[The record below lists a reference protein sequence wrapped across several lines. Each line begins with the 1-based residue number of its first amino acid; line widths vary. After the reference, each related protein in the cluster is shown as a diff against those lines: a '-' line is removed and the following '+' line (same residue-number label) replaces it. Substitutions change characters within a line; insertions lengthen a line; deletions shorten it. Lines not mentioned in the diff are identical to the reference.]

1 LNEFYQYNIIEWINK
16 VRDNIVRESLDLTIL
31 PLYRLN
37 GQVNQ
42 SLPGLLVVNPPRRA
56 ARGRERDRLMLFLTI
71 SGNTV
76 ISTAEYL
83 QMTSQAA
90 EVFFQSMG
98 SLTAALR
105 STAISLNQTLLERN
119 LSTTGS
125 GHYAIGWLVLGA
137 VRGNQIL
144 LAQSGTTHVFW
155 LGAGESRHIFDQ
167 QLSGRGLGIRQ
178 TTNINYSQISLSP
191 GDRLLFCGQIHS
203 SWVKA
208 FLEDRSPTTLDATR
222 RRLFSLADGDI
233 HAILVQAQ
241 AGKGDI
247 TVLRP
252 DQFEQAAK
260 AETSPPGS
268 QSMSELSMTSGIHS
282 SQVGI
287 SPVPTSTEI
296 HPEQVSPRDQP
307 PAYSIP
313 PQSESLTPEILGD
326 TSASKVSYPSSLPQ
340 VKPQD
345 EEQVI
350 PKRRVST
357 PARSN
362 RIQEGARK
370 VVLILVGGKQ
380 AWKRMTGKISVG
392 LRRFLPR
399 LLPRTQ
405 SDIPS
410 LPPGLVMFVIAITVP
425 LIIATIAGIVYFR
438 TGRSMQYR
446 EHFEKAELIAASTT
460 GQSDPIALR
469 KAWEETL
476 YYVSKAEEYQET
488 PQSQSLRQQ
497 AQNSLDTLL
506 GIVRL
511 DFQTGLNDLP
521 NPNGITRMA
530 ADDLNL
536 YMLDA
541 KSGNVLRAYVTDH
554 RYQIDNT
561 FRCDPGSYKDI
572 QVGSLVDIVIF
583 PKTIQKDAAVVG
595 IDSTGNLLYCAPD
608 LPAEAK
614 SLVPPN
620 TNWKQV
626 TAFALDANN
635 LYVLDAPA
643 RAVWIYPYDFEV
655 GGFTSGPTF
664 YFSDQV
670 PQLETVID
678 MAVNGDDLYL
688 LHADGHL
695 ATCSYSRLDAV
706 PTRCIDP
713 NPIVDPHPAA
723 QGSEGFAQ
731 TRFIQIMFS
740 PPPDSA
746 ILLLDADGRS
756 IYRLSPHSLELQNQL
771 HAFPGD
777 KNPLPSGIL
786 TAMTVNSSHV
796 LFLAYEDRVV
806 FALDVP

>member
-1 LNEFYQYNIIEWINK
+1 M
-16 VRDNIVRESLDLTIL
+16 RESLDLTIL
-31 PLYRLN
+31 PLCRLN
-37 GQVNQ
+37 GQEVQ
-42 SLPGLLVVNPPRRA
+42 SLPGLRAVSPPRRA

-90 EVFFQSMG
+90 EVFYQSMG
-98 SLTAALR
+98 SVTASLR

-137 VRGNQIL
+137 VRGNQIF

-167 QLSGRGLGIRQ
+167 QLSGRGLGISQ
-178 TTNINYSQISLSP
+178 TTNINYSQLSLSS
-191 GDRLLFCGQIHS
+191 GDRLLFCGPIHS

-208 FLEDRSPTTLDATR
+208 FLEDRSPTTLDVTR

-247 TVLRP
+247 TVLHP
-252 DQFEQAAK
+252 GQPEQAAELE
-260 AETSPPGS
+260 ATPPRS
-268 QSMSELSMTSGIHS
+268 QPILQPSIASGTPS
-282 SQVGI
+282 VQEGI
-287 SPVPTSTEI
+287 SPVPISPDI
-296 HPEQVSPRDQP
+296 LPEQVPPRDQP

-313 PQSESLTPEILGD
+313 PQSESYTPAIPGD
-326 TSASKVSYPSSLPQ
+326 TSPSKVTYPTSLPQ

-350 PKRRVST
+350 PKRRGST

-362 RIQEGARK
+362 RIREGARK
-370 VVLILVGGKQ
+370 VVLILVSGKQ
-380 AWKRMTGKISVG
+380 AWKRMTEKTLVG

-399 LLPRTQ
+399 LLPGTQ

-410 LPPGLVMFVIAITVP
+410 LPPGLVMFVIAVAVP
-425 LIIATIAGIVYFR
+425 LIIATIAGLVYFR

-446 EHFEKAELIAASTT
+446 EYFEKAELIAASTT

-488 PQSQSLRQQ
+488 SQSQSLRQQ

-511 DFQTGLNDLP
+511 DYKAGLNDLP

-561 FRCDPGSYKDI
+561 FRCDPGIYNDI

-595 IDSTGNLLYCAPD
+595 IDSMGNLLYCVPD

-614 SLVPPN
+614 SLVQPN

-626 TAFALDANN
+626 TAFAFDANN

-643 RAVWIYPYDFEV
+643 RAVWIYPYDFES

-678 MAVNGDDLYL
+678 IAVNGDDLYL

-695 ATCSYSRLDAV
+695 ATCSYSRLEAV

-746 ILLLDADGRS
+746 VLLLDADGRS

-786 TAMTVNSSHV
+786 TAMTVNTSHV